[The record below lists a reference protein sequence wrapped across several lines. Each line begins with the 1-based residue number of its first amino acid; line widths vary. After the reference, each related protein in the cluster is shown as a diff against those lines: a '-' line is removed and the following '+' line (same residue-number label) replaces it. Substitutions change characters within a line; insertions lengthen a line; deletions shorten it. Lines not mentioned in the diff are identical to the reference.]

1 MPGLPEGDGQPE
13 QPKDDGALGFT
24 VDESVWLFLR
34 DTLAAHLKQ
43 EPAGLRISVRGGGCS
58 GLSYHFEMGQEK
70 PGDHVFSR
78 TWWEDFVDY
87 VYVDRRSM
95 LFLKGSTLVYEKG
108 DFASLLKLRNPNAKS
123 TCGCGESFS
132 V

>member
-1 MPGLPEGDGQPE
+1 VSGPAEGVGQA
-13 QPKDDGALGFT
+13 QVDFT
-24 VDESVWLFLR
+24 VDESVWFFLR
-34 DTLAAHLKQ
+34 DTLPAHLKQ

-58 GLSYHFEMGQEK
+58 GLSYHFEMDQERE
-70 PGDHVFSR
+70 GDHVFKH
-78 TWWEDFVDY
+78 TWFEDFVEH

-95 LFLKGSTLVYEKG
+95 LFLKGSVLVYEAG
-108 DFASLLKLRNPNAKS
+108 DFGSQLKVRNPNAKS